1 MIQFEEAL
9 TILKTYSTNKKTE
22 YVDLYHALNR
32 ILAEDIHS
40 DVAMPPFNK
49 SAMDGF
55 ACRKSDLKNPLVVIE
70 EIPAGT
76 PPTKSIGENQ
86 CARIMTGAMLPEG
99 ADFVVMKEHVETLD
113 ANHVR
118 CTLKTSQ
125 TNICLLGEDVKVGE
139 LVTKSGFKISPSHI
153 ALLASVGCWLPLVYR
168 TPSIAIISTGNEL
181 VEPVVKPSSSK
192 IRNSNSYQMYAQI
205 QQMGILPTYL
215 GIVRDDQ
222 DSLEKVL
229 ASSLQN
235 FDVTLISGG
244 VSVGDYDFV
253 PSILSKLGVNIPFH
267 GMDVKPGKHLL
278 FGEKDNHFIF
288 GMPGNPV
295 SSFVQL
301 EVLVKPFLAGLMG
314 RDEENVSWYLPLEE
328 EFVRTKGDQLI
339 FIPAI
344 PTEHGTVIPV
354 EYHGSAHIHSYVNA
368 QLIMEIPK
376 GVLKIKKG
384 GQVHVRPL

>member
-9 TILKTYSTNKKTE
+9 TILKSYSIKQKTE
-22 YVDLYHALNR
+22 HVDLYHALDR
-32 ILAEDIHS
+32 ILAEDIFS

-76 PPTKSIGENQ
+76 TPSKTIGINQ
-86 CARIMTGAMLPEG
+86 CARIMTGAMVPEG

-113 ANHVR
+113 ADHIR
-118 CTLKTSQ
+118 CNRETSHA
-125 TNICLLGEDVKVGE
+125 NICLLGEDVKVGD
-139 LVTKSGFKISPSHI
+139 LVLKSGERILPSHI
-153 ALLASVGCWLPLVYR
+153 AILASVGCSLPLVYLM
-168 TPSIAIISTGNEL
+168 PSIAIISTGNEL
-181 VEPVVKPSSSK
+181 VEPAMKPGSSK

-235 FDVTLISGG
+235 FNVTLISGG
-244 VSVGDYDFV
+244 VSVGDFDFV
-253 PSILSKLGVNIPFH
+253 PTILSKLGVDIPFH

-301 EVLVKPFLAGLMG
+301 EVMVKPFLAGLMG
-314 RDEENVSWYLPLEE
+314 REEENVYCYLPLEE

-339 FIPAI
+339 FIPAL
-344 PTEHGTVIPV
+344 PTGQGTVIPV
-354 EYHGSAHIHSYVNA
+354 EYHGSAHIHSYIHARV
-368 QLIMEIPK
+368 IMEIPK
-376 GVLKIKKG
+376 GILKIKKG
-384 GQVHVRPL
+384 EHVRVRPL

>member
-1 MIQFEEAL
+1 MIQFEEAIA
-9 TILKTYSTNKKTE
+9 ILQTYSFRRKTE
-22 YVDLYHALNR
+22 YVDLYHALDR

-55 ACRKSDLKNPLVVIE
+55 ACRKSDLKNILVVIE

-76 PPTKSIGENQ
+76 TPNKTIGENQ
-86 CARIMTGAMLPEG
+86 CARIMTGAMVSEG
-99 ADFVVMKEHVETLD
+99 ADFVVMKEHVEALD
-113 ANHVR
+113 SNHVR

-125 TNICLLGEDVKVGE
+125 TNICLLGEDVKVGD
-139 LVTKSGFKISPSHI
+139 LVIKSGEKLLPSHI
-153 ALLASVGCWLPLVYR
+153 AILASVGSWLPLVYQ
-168 TPSIAIISTGNEL
+168 TPSVAIISTGNEL
-181 VEPVVKPSSSK
+181 VEPVVKPGSSK

-253 PSILSKLGVNIPFH
+253 PKIVGKLGVNIPFH
-267 GMDVKPGKHLL
+267 GMNVKPGKHLL
-278 FGEKDNHFIF
+278 FGEKDNHFVF

-301 EVLVKPFLAGLMG
+301 EVMVKPFLVRMMG
-314 RDEENVSWYLPLEE
+314 KSEESVSWYMPLEE
-328 EFVRTKGDQLI
+328 EFVRAKGDQLI

-344 PTEHGTVIPV
+344 PTGRGTVIPA
-354 EYHGSAHIHSYVNA
+354 EYHGSAHIHSYIQA
-368 QLIMEIPK
+368 QVIMEIPK
-376 GVLKIKKG
+376 GVLKINKG
-384 GQVHVRPL
+384 GQVRVRPL

>member
-1 MIQFEEAL
+1 MIAFEEAL
-9 TILKTYSTNKKTE
+9 AILKSYSVKQKTE
-22 YVDLYHALNR
+22 SVDLYHALDR

-76 PPTKSIGENQ
+76 PPAKTIGKNQ
-86 CARIMTGAMLPEG
+86 CARIMTGAMVPVG
-99 ADFVVMKEHVETLD
+99 ADFVVMNEHAERLD
-113 ANHVR
+113 TNHVR
-118 CTLKTSQ
+118 CIRETSQ
-125 TNICLLGEDVKVGE
+125 TNICLLGEDVKIGDLVLKKGE
-139 LVTKSGFKISPSHI
+139 RILPSHI
-153 ALLASVGCWLPLVYR
+153 AILASVGRSLPLVYR
-168 TPSIAIISTGNEL
+168 MPSIAIISTGNEL
-181 VEPVVKPSSSK
+181 VEPVVKPGSSK
-192 IRNSNSYQMYAQI
+192 IRNSNGYQMYAQI
-205 QQMGILPTYL
+205 QQMGILPVYL

-244 VSVGDYDFV
+244 VSVGDFDFV
-253 PSILSKLGVNIPFH
+253 PKILSKLGVHIPFH

-278 FGEKDNHFIF
+278 FGEKDYHFVF

-301 EVLVKPFLAGLMG
+301 EVMVKPFLAGLMG
-314 RDEENVSWYLPLEE
+314 RNEGNVAWYLPLEE

-344 PTEHGTVIPV
+344 TTIHGTVLPV
-354 EYHGSAHIHSYVNA
+354 EYHGSAHIHSYIHARV
-368 QLIMEIPK
+368 IMEIPI
-376 GVLKIKKG
+376 GTLKIKKG
-384 GQVHVRPL
+384 GQVRVRPI